1 MTVPWALAVPV
12 IIFLAVIVPLWIT
25 FHYITIWARMR
36 TGIRAGVRTGTG
48 DPASRSE
55 EIEALARSA
64 ERLEQR
70 LNSIETILDGD
81 APDWKKK

>member
-25 FHYITIWARMR
+25 CHYITIWARMR
-36 TGIRAGVRTGTG
+36 SGTAN
-48 DPASRSE
+48 PVSRSE

-64 ERLEQR
+64 ARLEQR
-70 LNSIETILDGD
+70 LKSIETILDGD
-81 APDWKKK
+81 SPDWKKK